1 MLRTEAQELQAK
13 LGDTVEWNLFGTTL
27 QWEGEV
33 FTFDVERTYTYR
45 TKATIK
51 LDGRMVTREQAAAEW
66 KTKKETHEMWF
77 QFGKLSWTDVI
88 GFPTNLIDYFIISND
103 CEYELRPKALKQ
115 VSWSDMPQ
123 FVKVQHKTTKQTF
136 AFLGV
141 DTFGYLAV
149 FRRDCDDYSY
159 NPPTIHLQSTYNPPT
174 IHLQSTYNP
183 PALELAPTN
192 EQPWMYWGGGE
203 CPVPDGCTFE
213 VVHRSGN
220 VRSQKEVT
228 DWTHTDHA
236 GDIIAYRITG
246 IAEGYKMEGS
256 V

>member
-1 MLRTEAQELQAK
+1 
-13 LGDTVEWNLFGTTL
+13 V
-27 QWEGEV
+27 
-33 FTFDVERTYTYR
+33 
-45 TKATIK
+45 
-51 LDGRMVTREQAAAEW
+51 AEW
-66 KTKKETHEMWF
+66 EVKKETHEMWF

-103 CEYELRPKALKQ
+103 CEYELRPKELNI
-115 VSWSDMPQ
+115 VSWGDVPQ

-159 NPPTIHLQSTYNPPT
+159 NPP
-174 IHLQSTYNP
+174 
-183 PALELAPTN
+183 ALELAPAN
-192 EQPWMYWGGGE
+192 EQPWIYWGGGE

-213 VVHRSGN
+213 VVCRSGN

-228 DWTHTDHA
+228 DWTHTEHA

-246 IAEGYKMEGS
+246 IAKGYVLES
-256 V
+256 AV